1 MQTPFLILGQAGL
14 GALFTAGGLAAAGAA
29 AVAIPV
35 AIHLLTRM
43 KRNPEPWAAMRFLL
57 EAYRKQRRRLQ
68 MEQWLLLAIRCLIVA
83 VLGMALAGPLINAA
97 TWGLAGG
104 SGRVVYLVIDD
115 SLGAQA
121 GEMGS
126 TRFDQE
132 VKAALRI
139 VANMQQ
145 GDQVA
150 IGLAARPVKWVV
162 EPTSADLAG
171 AEKTLKNL
179 KVRYSDADWAGVLSG
194 IAEEIKDKRAD
205 PGRTHVVLLSG
216 FMRAGVDP
224 DKPLAGAYAVIGQ
237 HAKLWGMP
245 PSGGGLNAQVS
256 EVRPFRKV
264 IFAGDP
270 TGGSLP
276 VEVKLS
282 RFGPDLPGVSQPIRV
297 ALSLPGAKGPSVT
310 ADRTVTW
317 FPGQT
322 QAGVTLDL
330 DLSKDPT
337 PGARVLTA
345 QVETG
350 AGQDLILA
358 DNIARAL
365 LTMKSRPAGMIV
377 DGPVVQGPDLA
388 GRQWL
393 TLALSPA
400 PGYGVESQL
409 VDPQAMTEELLKK
422 SDVVYVLRPDLI
434 NEQGF
439 NRLAA
444 FARRGGLVVVFP
456 PESMQPMT
464 WGARMVDAFKLDW
477 RIAQEPVQTPGYEDR
492 EAGWGLNL
500 TDAAP
505 GAARLLAGD
514 WPELLR
520 PVRVRRY
527 LNVETPDT
535 AAVRWIR
542 IDAPGNPGL
551 LMYSPVGDGAV
562 LMWAV
567 APVLPWTNL
576 PARPGFLPIVQ
587 ETMRGLLSSLP
598 GSGELVEAAAGTL
611 TAPGKSWTGA
621 TAFEPVADPAF
632 SRDPVKG
639 QAAVP
644 LRPTDEG
651 PVASVPLDVPGVYE
665 GKGNFGSS
673 GGGRYAA
680 VNVVASAGDTRPA
693 GRQQVQAWSK
703 PMAAMVFFDL
713 EKPEAVLESPDA
725 SLNLGWPLLWVV
737 LALVL
742 AETFVARLFS
752 HASQAL
758 ANAPAAGAGQT
769 LGRPKP

>member
-1 MQTPFLILGQAGL
+1 MALPIYMLGQAGL
-14 GALFTAGGLAAAGAA
+14 GALFTVGGLAAAGAA

-43 KRNPEPWAAMRFLL
+43 KRTPEPWAAMRFLL

-68 MEQWLLLAIRCLIVA
+68 MEQWLLLLVRCLIVA
-83 VLGMALAGPLINAA
+83 VLGLALAGPLINAA

-104 SGRVVYLVIDD
+104 SGRVVYLVLDD
-115 SLGAQA
+115 SMSAQA
-121 GEMGS
+121 AEMGS
-126 TRFDQE
+126 SRFDIQ
-132 VKAALRI
+132 VKAALKI
-139 VANMQQ
+139 VQSMQQ
-145 GDQVA
+145 GDQIA
-150 IGLAARPVKWVV
+150 IGLTARPVRWAV
-162 EPTSADLAG
+162 EPMSADLAG
-171 AEKTLKNL
+171 AEKALKAL
-179 KVRYSDADWAGVLSG
+179 KARYSEADWAGALGG
-194 IAEEIKDKRAD
+194 IAEQIKDKRAD

-216 FMRAGVDP
+216 FTRAAVDV
-224 DKPLAGAYAVIGQ
+224 DKPVAAVLAPIGQ
-237 HAKLWGMP
+237 YAKVWGMP

-256 EVRPFRKV
+256 QVRPFRKV
-264 IFAGDP
+264 LFAGDP

-330 DLSKDPT
+330 DLSKDPA

-345 QVETG
+345 QVE
-350 AGQDLILA
+350 AGGTQDLILA

-365 LTMKSRPAGMIV
+365 LTVKTRPTGLIV
-377 DGPVVQGPDLA
+377 DGPVTPGLDLA

-393 TLALSPA
+393 ALALSPA

-422 SDVVYVLRPDLI
+422 TDAVYVLRPDLV

-439 NRLAA
+439 SRLAA

-456 PESMQPMT
+456 PESMQPGT
-464 WGARMVDAFKLDW
+464 WGAKMVDAFKLDW
-477 RIAQEPVQTPGYEDR
+477 RIAQEPTQTPGYEDR
-492 EAGWGLNL
+492 EAGWSVNL
-500 TDAAP
+500 ADAAP

-520 PVRVRRY
+520 PIRVRRY

-535 AAVRWIR
+535 AAVRWVR
-542 IDAPGNPGL
+542 IEAPGNPGL
-551 LMYSPVGDGAV
+551 LMHSPVGDGAV
-562 LMWAV
+562 LLWSV

-598 GSGELVEAAAGTL
+598 GSGDLVEAASGTL
-611 TAPGKSWTGA
+611 EAPGKSWTGA

-639 QAAVP
+639 QVVVP
-644 LRPTDEG
+644 LRATDDG
-651 PVASVPLDVPGVYE
+651 PVAGVFLDVPGVYE
-665 GKGNFGSS
+665 GKGLA
-673 GGGRYAA
+673 GRYAA
-680 VNVVASAGDTRPA
+680 VNAVALAGDTRPA
-693 GRQQVQAWSK
+693 ARQQVQAWAK
-703 PMAAMVFFDL
+703 PMAPMTFFDL

-725 SLNLGWPLLWVV
+725 SVNLGWPLLWVV
-737 LALVL
+737 LGLVL
-742 AETFVARLFS
+742 TETFLARLFS
-752 HASQAL
+752 HASQAQ
-758 ANAPAAGAGQT
+758 ANAPGAGAGQT
-769 LGRPKP
+769 LGRARP